1 MRSRFHDV
9 SALFQEKISF
19 TAMIQQ
25 LIKDSLRQYVFLTSH
40 FDECVSA
47 WQPQSQ
53 QVTWGEYLWRDI
65 GESQR
70 ACLHVERKRPLF
82 MCCVLS
88 LCAASNLC
96 NECVLSAQRRYVSVS
111 SLVGLDR
118 PSLRLLTFLASSME
132 SSKCR
137 FTSASTAWRSRS
149 SLARC
154 T

>member
-1 MRSRFHDV
+1 MP
-9 SALFQEKISF
+9 ALFQEKVSF
-19 TAMIQQ
+19 TAMIQL
-25 LIKDSLRQYVFLTSH
+25 LIKDSLRQYVFLPSH
-40 FDECVSA
+40 FLTRDSSECASA

-70 ACLHVERKRPLF
+70 ACLHVERKRLLF